1 MFNFERVN
9 VAVINVMR
17 SKVWGIVDF
26 LIYTNLVLFFELG
39 YISVADAVLSMLVY
53 YLIYDNIN
61 VRYDIDIITNKMKGG
76 DI

>member
-1 MFNFERVN
+1 MFDFGRVN

-53 YLIYDNIN
+53 YLIYDNMI
-61 VRYDIDIITNKMKGG
+61 
-76 DI
+76 

>member
-1 MFNFERVN
+1 MFDFGRVN

-39 YISVADAVLSMLVY
+39 YISVADTVLSMLVY

-61 VRYDIDIITNKMKGG
+61 IRYDVDIITNEMKGG
-76 DI
+76 E

>member
-39 YISVADAVLSMLVY
+39 YISVADTVLSMLVY

-61 VRYDIDIITNKMKGG
+61 IRYDVDIITNEMKGG
-76 DI
+76 E

>member
-1 MFNFERVN
+1 MFDFGRVN

-39 YISVADAVLSMLVY
+39 YISVADTVLSMLVY

-61 VRYDIDIITNKMKGG
+61 IRYDIDIITNEMKGG
-76 DI
+76 E

>member
-1 MFNFERVN
+1 MFDFGRVN

-61 VRYDIDIITNKMKGG
+61 VRYDIDIITNEMKGG
-76 DI
+76 E

>member
-1 MFNFERVN
+1 MFDFGRVN

-26 LIYTNLVLFFELG
+26 LIYINIVLFFELG
-39 YISVADAVLSMLVY
+39 YISVADVVLSMLVY

-61 VRYDIDIITNKMKGG
+61 VRYDIDIITNEMKGG
-76 DI
+76 E

>member
-1 MFNFERVN
+1 MFDFGRVN

-39 YISVADAVLSMLVY
+39 YISVADTVLFMLVY

-61 VRYDIDIITNKMKGG
+61 IRYDIDIITNEMKGG
-76 DI
+76 E

>member
-1 MFNFERVN
+1 MFNFDRVN

-39 YISVADAVLSMLVY
+39 YISVADVVLSMLVY

-61 VRYDIDIITNKMKGG
+61 IRYDIDIITRNERR
-76 DI
+76 